1 MMHGKLTKYICNFYI
16 NSRNSIELT
25 LWDALADN
33 FEKQAIDTLERPII
47 IAISSCKVSKLQN
60 RGKSSYL

>member
-1 MMHGKLTKYICNFYI
+1 MHTGLTKYICNFCI

-33 FEKQAIDTLERPII
+33 FEKQAIDALERPII
-47 IAISSCKVSKLQN
+47 IAVSSCRVSKLQN
-60 RGKSSYL
+60 RGNSTYL